1 VPKTVFRTHEGHYE
15 FLVMPFCLTNAPST
29 FQELMNGVFRPYL
42 RKFLLVF
49 FDDILIYSQNL
60 KEHLKHLKLVLE
72 VLKEHQL
79 YAKASKCTFG
89 SLEVDYLGHV
99 LSEEEVKADP
109 VKIEAMKS

>member
-1 VPKTVFRTHEGHYE
+1 
-15 FLVMPFCLTNAPST
+15 
-29 FQELMNGVFRPYL
+29 
-42 RKFLLVF
+42 
-49 FDDILIYSQNL
+49 
-60 KEHLKHLKLVLE
+60 
-72 VLKEHQL
+72 L